1 MVTHL
6 QPIGLI
12 CMVLNHKLAVVE
24 QPDIVPIRDGL
35 ARINQLAR
43 SAIGS
48 CLDVVGWLAPDAG
61 AGIALAAG
69 VDECLAML
77 ESNFRF
83 RGFTICNGVGA
94 AALPVSQSAL
104 REVFTAAM
112 LAASDSR
119 TGPVELILQ
128 AQVSIAQAVLTI
140 ESRPGAGSGCD
151 AEVAYRA
158 ITWADVE
165 ALAQAHGVLLTHA
178 GSVVALTFVASPEL
192 AQPHGCARGEGG
204 R

>member
-1 MVTHL
+1 MFTHL
-6 QPIGLI
+6 QPIGLL
-12 CMVLNHKLAVVE
+12 CKVLDRKLTAD
-24 QPDIVPIRDGL
+24 QPDIVQIRDGL
-35 ARINQLAR
+35 PKINQLAR

-48 CLDVVGWLAPDAG
+48 CLGVVGWLAPDAD

-83 RGFTICNGVGA
+83 RGFTVRSDLGA

-112 LAASDSR
+112 LAASDSGA
-119 TGPVELILQ
+119 GPFELIVH

-140 ESRPGAGSGCD
+140 ELRPGVGSGCD
-151 AEVAYRA
+151 AETAYRA
-158 ITWADVE
+158 ITWTDVE
-165 ALAQAHGVLLTHA
+165 ALAQAHGVMLTHA

-192 AQPHGCARGEGG
+192 AQPHGCARGEGE